1 MIQANELVIGP
12 VCVWMRRIL
21 QCSGERRRGRRR
33 RAGVGVGGFS
43 LFNNRRLQGL
53 IGEQE
58 TVSSL

>member
-21 QCSGERRRGRRR
+21 QCSGETEGRG
-33 RAGVGVGGFS
+33 GGFS
-43 LFNNRRLQGL
+43 LFNIRKVQGL
-53 IGEQE
+53 ICEQE